1 MTHNF
6 QYLTLLILF
15 LFFYRIFNLVCRYA
29 VVTGANKGIGFAVC
43 KQLASK
49 GITVVL
55 TARDGKRGLE
65 AVQKLKQLS
74 LTGLVIFHQL
84 DVTDLAG
91 IRSFADF
98 IRNQFGKLDILVRKI
113 NLIFKL
119 FNLKLK
125 WLHQSIQVP
134 N

>member
-55 TARDGKRGLE
+55 TARDENRGLE
-65 AVQKLKQLS
+65 AVEKLKQLS
-74 LTGLVIFHQL
+74 LTGLVLFHQL

-91 IRSFADF
+91 IRLFADF
-98 IRNQFGKLDILVRKI
+98 IQKQFGKLDILVRKS
-113 NLIFKL
+113 NLSSRF
-119 FNLKLK
+119 
-125 WLHQSIQVP
+125 
-134 N
+134 

>member
-43 KQLASK
+43 KQLASR

-55 TARDGKRGLE
+55 TARDENRGLE

-98 IRNQFGKLDILVRKI
+98 IQKQFG
-113 NLIFKL
+113 NLGKKDQFYLREFELNKS
-119 FNLKLK
+119 KPQ
-125 WLHQSIQVP
+125 W
-134 N
+134 